1 MAHHLSALLFDPG
14 DTLIIEESEVK
25 DAEGTTR
32 QADLIPGMAEALRQ
46 FKAQGVPLG
55 LVADS
60 RPNTPPN
67 VLRQHGLYDLFDTL
81 AISEVVGATKPDP
94 DIFHVALDALG
105 IAEGDYGR
113 VIMVDNNLERDMVGA
128 NRLGLISI
136 FFHWNDRRHSQPLD
150 DDEHPQY
157 TVSSA
162 NELIGADPL
171 DRERIWQNFRRN
183 LRTSNLGFAIGPVD
197 CALWGLFG

>member
-1 MAHHLSALLFDPG
+1 
-14 DTLIIEESEVK
+14 
-25 DAEGTTR
+25 
-32 QADLIPGMAEALRQ
+32 MAEALRQ